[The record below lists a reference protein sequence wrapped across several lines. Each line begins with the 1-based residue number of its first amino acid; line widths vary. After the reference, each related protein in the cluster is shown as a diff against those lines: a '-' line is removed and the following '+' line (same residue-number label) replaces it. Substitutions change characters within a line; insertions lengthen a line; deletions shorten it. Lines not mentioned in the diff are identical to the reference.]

1 MIASQHSSFAEECIF
16 LRPLVP
22 VTLALV
28 TGILAGTLLPGYFG
42 FAAALFFLAAVQI
55 VRCVH
60 CRRNAL
66 FAPLLVCAAAGYLS
80 IQPWLGRELPA
91 DHVGRYVEQGKWE
104 VRGTVVEPPEGMPLR
119 PHFILKADHLSRGQR
134 TIAVTGRIRISAR
147 GDLTR
152 LHRGDCIA
160 LNGYLHA
167 VRGFCNPDGFDYERY
182 MALQDIHA
190 RLYAPAERIRI
201 VAAANLG
208 WRARL
213 DGVRSV
219 LSRQMSASLANFP
232 PETVQLLQALTL
244 GERDGLDDGLQ
255 DAFSRAGVSHVLAIS
270 GLHIGMVAMAAFAL
284 FVRLLVWM
292 PPLLERAW
300 VRRVAAALSLLPVF
314 GYGLLAGLSPS
325 TERAMIMAAVFLLA
339 FWIGRPYDWLT
350 ALAAAALTILI
361 AEPPAL
367 MSISFQLSFAAVL
380 TILIGMRTLPFPSFD
395 RAAQLRRRLMLRGA
409 AFAGVSLLAA
419 WGTAPLVM
427 RCFNQISLIG
437 PLSNLLV
444 VPLIGFLVV
453 PAGLLGILCTPVS
466 AMLAA
471 LCWKTAALGLMVSTG
486 WVRTMASFDYAAVTT
501 VTPSVLEMSLFYL
514 LTASL
519 FLWKHRTVRLIGLC
533 IVVAAGAG
541 DAAYWVQ
548 RRFSARHMWVTAVDV
563 GQGSA
568 NVLQLPGGAV
578 VLVDGGGFSD
588 NSVFDVGRSVLA
600 PFLWSNKI
608 KTIDLVILTH
618 PDSDHLNGL
627 LFVLRH
633 FKVCRIWSNHEGAP
647 TTGYRQFR
655 DIITQRGIR
664 HVPLDWLPL
673 QSTIGPV
680 QLNILNPDQ
689 AFFRGRGV
697 EPRRDP
703 NDDSLVTRV
712 SWKHISFLFTGDIMA
727 QAEEELLL
735 RCGAERLHSTIL
747 LVPHHGSRKSGKT
760 AFIQAVRPNEG
771 IISAGWNNR
780 FHFPHAQ
787 VLQRLDKVGCRIWR
801 TDQCGAVT
809 VLTDGE
815 RYRMQTCRSLPARPP
830 AEP

>member
-1 MIASQHSSFAEECIF
+1 MMATQHSSTAEECIF

-22 VTLALV
+22 VALALL
-28 TGILAGTLLPGYFG
+28 TGILAGALLPGYVRA
-42 FAAALFFLAAVQI
+42 AAALFVLFAAQI
-55 VRCVH
+55 VRYGH
-60 CRRNAL
+60 GRRSAL
-66 FAPLLVCAAAGYLS
+66 FAPLLLCAAAGYLS

-91 DHVGRYVEQGKWE
+91 DHVGRYAGQGKWE
-104 VRGTVVEPPEGMPLR
+104 VGGRVDIPPQGPPMR
-119 PHFILKADHLSRGQR
+119 PHFILKADRLARGRR
-134 TIAVTGRIRISAR
+134 TIAVSGRIRISAR

-152 LHRGDCIA
+152 LHRGDRVT

-201 VAAANLG
+201 EAAAYPT
-208 WRARL
+208 WRSRL
-213 DGVRSV
+213 DDIRSA
-219 LSRQMSASLANFP
+219 LGRQMSASLANFP
-232 PETVQLLQALTL
+232 PEAGQLLQTLTL
-244 GERDGLDDGLQ
+244 GERQGLDDALEE
-255 DAFSRAGVSHVLAIS
+255 DFSRAGVNHVLAIS

-284 FVRLLVWM
+284 FVRLLVWV

-300 VRRVAAALSLLPVF
+300 VRRAAAALSLLPVV

-325 TERAMIMAAVFLLA
+325 TQRAMIMVAVFLLT
-339 FWIGRPYDWLT
+339 FWVGRPYDWLT
-350 ALAAAALTILI
+350 ALSTAALVILI
-361 AEPPAL
+361 TEPPAL

-380 TILIGMRTLPFPSFD
+380 TILIGMRTLPFPPAD
-395 RAAQLRRRLMLRGA
+395 LAAPLKRRLLLRGA
-409 AFAGVSLLAA
+409 AFAGVSLLAV

-427 RCFNQISLIG
+427 RYFNQISLIG

-453 PAGLLGILCTPVS
+453 PAGLLGILCTTVS
-466 AMLAA
+466 AALAG
-471 LCWKTAALGLMVSTG
+471 LCWKAAALGLMVVTG
-486 WVRTMASFDYAAVTT
+486 WVHLMASFDYAAVTT
-501 VTPSVLEMSLFYL
+501 VTPSLLEMSLFYF
-514 LTASL
+514 LTATL

-533 IVVAAGAG
+533 VVLAAGAG
-541 DAAYWVQ
+541 DAAYWAQ
-548 RRFSARHMWVTAVDV
+548 RRFSARHMWVTALDV

-578 VLVDGGGFSD
+578 VVVDGGGFSD

-618 PDSDHLNGL
+618 ADSDHLNGL

-633 FKVCRIWSNHEGAP
+633 FKVRRIWSNHEDAP

-655 DIITQRGIR
+655 DTIARRGIE
-664 HVPLDWLPL
+664 HVPLDRLPL
-673 QSTIGPV
+673 QSTLGPV
-680 QLNILNPDQ
+680 QLNILNPAGD
-689 AFFRGRGV
+689 FFRGRAAG
-697 EPRRDP
+697 RDP
-703 NDDSLVTRV
+703 NDDSLVTRM

-735 RCGAERLHSTIL
+735 RCDAERLHSTIL
-747 LVPHHGSRKSGKT
+747 LVPHHGSRKSGT
-760 AFIQAVRPNEG
+760 AAFIQAVRPQEG

-780 FHFPHAQ
+780 FHFPHPQ
-787 VLQRLDKVGCRIWR
+787 VLQRLNRIGCRIWR

-809 VLTDGE
+809 VVTDGE
-815 RYRMQTCRSLPARPP
+815 GYRTRTCRSLPSRSA